1 LSRRIGL
8 IEDVVMTGGVA
19 KSQGVRDAVE
29 RKLEVRL
36 ASFGAA
42 DPQLVGALGA
52 ALIAN
57 DFALGKAVGA

>member
-1 LSRRIGL
+1 
-8 IEDVVMTGGVA
+8 
-19 KSQGVRDAVE
+19 VRDAVE